1 MLTPPN
7 RGSAAKTDEL
17 AASVSASAEM
27 GESMVKGCLRREG
40 EEGERTDD
48 GRERKQEQRIA
59 EKEVDLLM
67 DPIPCPH
74 QHT

>member
-1 MLTPPN
+1 
-7 RGSAAKTDEL
+7 
-17 AASVSASAEM
+17 M